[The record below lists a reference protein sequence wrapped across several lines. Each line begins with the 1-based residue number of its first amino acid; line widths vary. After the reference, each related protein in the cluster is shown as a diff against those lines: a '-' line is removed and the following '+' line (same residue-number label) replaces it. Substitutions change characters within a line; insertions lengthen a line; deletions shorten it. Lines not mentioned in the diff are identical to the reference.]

1 MTGTVLQ
8 LRSHEVWSALEAI
21 DPVATMA
28 EYLIG
33 RTVDRA
39 GTGRK
44 PPGRLVSW
52 SGTGRNGGELVVL
65 DHPDATGACVVPA
78 QSLRGAQAAALATVA
93 AREMMVTGGVTMAM
107 LGPAADVQPQ
117 LSVVARH
124 VPDISHVALCGESM
138 GTKDVEPRLV
148 DQLELSGIALS
159 VVPTVADAVFG
170 ANLVIAT
177 DHAGSA
183 HDLAELRTD
192 QIARGALLV
201 NATGK
206 DLPADVVDQVDHVY
220 VDDLGLLDRY
230 PDRRAVATHLA
241 QPTTALTPTHRG
253 TAPRIA
259 GDLAGLLAGR
269 QSRRWRAEE
278 TVLVELLGV
287 HELNADLAYRIYE
300 VATHT
305 GLGVR
310 IAN

>member
-33 RTVDRA
+33 RAVDR
-39 GTGRK
+39 TGAERRS
-44 PPGRLVSW
+44 PGRLVSW
-52 SGTGRNGGELVVL
+52 SGTARNGAELVVL
-65 DHPDATGACVVPA
+65 DHPNATGACVVPA
-78 QSLRGAQAAALATVA
+78 QSLRGSQAAALATVA
-93 AREMMVTGGVTMAM
+93 AREMLVTGGVTMAM
-107 LGPAADVQPQ
+107 LGPAAEVQPQ

-124 VPDISHVALCGESM
+124 VPDISHVALCGDSM
-138 GTKDVEPRLV
+138 GTKDVEPKLV
-148 DQLELSGIALS
+148 DQLELSGIGLS
-159 VVPTVADAVFG
+159 VVPTVAEAVFG

-177 DHAGSA
+177 DHASSA
-183 HDLAELRTD
+183 GDLAELRID

-201 NATGK
+201 NATGN
-206 DLPADVVDQVDHVY
+206 DLPADLVDQVDHVY

-241 QPTTALTPTHRG
+241 EPTTTRRG
-253 TAPRIA
+253 AEPRIA

-269 QSRRWRAEE
+269 LAHRWRADDI
-278 TVLVELLGV
+278 VLVELLGV

>member
-52 SGTGRNGGELVVL
+52 SGTARNGAELVVL
-65 DHPDATGACVVPA
+65 DHPDATGACVMPA
-78 QSLRGAQAAALATVA
+78 QSLRGSQAAALATVA
-93 AREMMVTGGVTMAM
+93 AREMLVTGGVTLAM

-124 VPDISHVALCGESM
+124 VPDISHVALCSETM
-138 GTKDVEPRLV
+138 GTKDVEARLT
-148 DQLELSGIALS
+148 DQLELSGIGLS
-159 VVPTVADAVFG
+159 VLPTVADAVFG

-177 DHAGSA
+177 DSA
-183 HDLAELRTD
+183 ASGQNLAELRID
-192 QIARGALLV
+192 HFARGALLV
-201 NATGK
+201 NATGT
-206 DLPADVVDQVDHVY
+206 DLPADLTDQVDHVY
-220 VDDLGLLDRY
+220 VDDLGQIDDHA
-230 PDRRAVATHLA
+230 DRRVVAGHLA
-241 QPTTALTPTHRG
+241 E
-253 TAPRIA
+253 PRIA
-259 GDLAGLLAGR
+259 GDLAGLLAG
-269 QSRRWRAEE
+269 QVPRRWRNDDN
-278 TVLVELLGV
+278 VLVELLGV
-287 HELNADLAYRIYE
+287 HELNAEIAYRIYE

>member
-33 RTVDRA
+33 CTVDRA

-44 PPGRLVSW
+44 SPGRLVSW
-52 SGTGRNGGELVVL
+52 SGTARNGGELVVL

-78 QSLRGAQAAALATVA
+78 QSLRGSQAAALATVA
-93 AREMMVTGGVTMAM
+93 AREMLVNGGVTMAM

-124 VPDISHVALCGESM
+124 VPDISHVALSSESM
-138 GTKDVEPRLV
+138 GTKDIEPRLV
-148 DQLELSGIALS
+148 DQLELSGIGLS

-177 DHAGSA
+177 DGTGSA
-183 HDLAELRTD
+183 RDLAELRID
-192 QIARGALLV
+192 QIARGALLI
-201 NATGK
+201 NATGD
-206 DLPADVVDQVDHVY
+206 DLNADLADQVDHVY
-220 VDDLGLLDRY
+220 VDDLGLLDHHS
-230 PDRRAVATHLA
+230 DRRVVAGHFA
-241 QPTTALTPTHRG
+241 E
-253 TAPRIA
+253 PRIA
-259 GDLAGLLAGR
+259 GDLAGLLAG
-269 QSRRWRAEE
+269 QVSRRWRKEDI
-278 TVLVELLGV
+278 VLVELLGV
-287 HELNADLAYRIYE
+287 HDLNADLVYRIYE
-300 VATHT
+300 VAMHT

>member
-39 GTGRK
+39 VAARRS
-44 PPGRLVSW
+44 PGRLVSW
-52 SGTGRNGGELVVL
+52 SGNARNGAELVVL
-65 DHPDATGACVVPA
+65 DHPDATGSCVVPA
-78 QSLRGAQAAALATVA
+78 QSLRGSQAAALATVA
-93 AREMMVTGGVTMAM
+93 AREMLVTGGITMAM
-107 LGPAADVQPQ
+107 LGPASEAQPQ

-124 VPDISHVALCGESM
+124 VPDISHVALCSESM
-138 GTKDVEPRLV
+138 GTKDVEASLV
-148 DQLELSGIALS
+148 DQLELSGIGLS
-159 VVPTVADAVFG
+159 VVPTVAEAVFG

-177 DHAGSA
+177 DHATSTQ
-183 HDLAELRTD
+183 DLAELKID

-201 NATGK
+201 NATGR
-206 DLPADVVDQVDHVY
+206 DLPTDLVDQVDQVY
-220 VDDLGLLDRY
+220 VDDIGLLDRY
-230 PDRRAVATHLA
+230 PDRRVVATHLA
-241 QPTTALTPTHRG
+241 EP
-253 TAPRIA
+253 TAPGGLRIA
-259 GDLAGLLAGR
+259 DDLAGLLAGR
-269 QSRRWRAEE
+269 QPRRSR
-278 TVLVELLGV
+278 TDDIVLVELLGV

>member
-33 RTVDRA
+33 RTVGRV

-44 PPGRLVSW
+44 SPGRLVSW
-52 SGTGRNGGELVVL
+52 SGTARNGGDLVVL

-78 QSLRGAQAAALATVA
+78 HSLRGSQAAALATVA
-93 AREMMVTGGVTMAM
+93 AREMLVNGGVTMAM

-124 VPDISHVALCGESM
+124 VPDISHIALSSESM

-148 DQLELSGIALS
+148 DQLELSGIGLS

-177 DHAGSA
+177 DDGGSA
-183 HDLAELRTD
+183 RDLAELRTD
-192 QIARGALLV
+192 QLARGALLI
-201 NATGK
+201 NATGA
-206 DLPADVVDQVDHVY
+206 DLPADLADQMDHVY
-220 VDDLGLLDRY
+220 VDDLGLIEHH
-230 PDRRAVATHLA
+230 PDRRVAAGHL
-241 QPTTALTPTHRG
+241 TE
-253 TAPRIA
+253 PRIA
-259 GDLAGLLAGR
+259 GDLAGLLAG
-269 QSRRWRAEE
+269 QVPRRWHDGDN
-278 TVLVELLGV
+278 VLVELLGV
-287 HELNADLAYRIYE
+287 HDLNADLAYRIYE
-300 VATHT
+300 IATHT